1 MKNRGTMPRVSL
13 IVILSLSLAACQSSG
28 GQSAS
33 SSTDNAASTEPS
45 AGTTTDIPGQPS
57 FADWL
62 KELREDAMAAGVS
75 ANTFD
80 NAFATVRV
88 NQEIVDKDREQSE
101 FTKPIWSYLDS
112 AVSPERIANGQIK
125 ASQYRPQLDDA
136 AKRYGVPANI
146 ILAIWGLESAYGQN
160 VGGYNV
166 IEALATLEYDNRRPG
181 AFRQQLIDAL
191 LILEAGDIDPASM
204 RGSWAGAMGQTQFM
218 PTAFRKYAVDGDH
231 DGRRDIWGD
240 QADVFDSTA
249 NYLIGYGW
257 TPGVPWGAEVK
268 LPPKFPWDQAEIDIK
283 KSVTEWRRL
292 GVRLATGGELP
303 AVSSPASIIA
313 PAGHRGPA
321 FIVFKNFHTI
331 LAYNYSSAY
340 ALAVGQL
347 SDRLAGGP
355 PLIAAWP
362 RDDQPLTKDE
372 RVKLQELLSHLGY
385 DPGGVDGVVGPKTRT
400 ALRQFQRSIGEVPD
414 GYPTSQLLQQL
425 DDATS

>member
-1 MKNRGTMPRVSL
+1 MPRVSL
-13 IVILSLSLAACQSSG
+13 IVILSLALAACQSSG
-28 GQSAS
+28 GESAS
-33 SSTDNAASTEPS
+33 AQDGKAETSTEPAAS
-45 AGTTTDIPGQPS
+45 TTTDISGKPS

-62 KELREDAMAAGVS
+62 EELKEDAMAAGVS
-75 ANTFD
+75 AATFD
-80 NAFATVRV
+80 NAFAAVRL
-88 NQEIVDKDREQSE
+88 NQEIIDKDREQSE

-125 ASQYRPQLDDA
+125 GSQYRPQLDAA

-160 VGGYNV
+160 MGGYNV

-181 AFRQQLIDAL
+181 IFREQLIDAL
-191 LILEAGDIDPASM
+191 QILEAGDIDAASM

-218 PTAFRKYAVDGDH
+218 PSAFKKYAVDADH

-249 NYLIGYGW
+249 NYLIGSGW

-268 LPPKFPWDQAEIDIK
+268 LPANFPWDQAEIDIK
-283 KSVTEWRRL
+283 KSVTEWRKL
-292 GVRLATGGELP
+292 GVRLVTGGELP

-347 SDRLAGGP
+347 SDRLAGGA
-355 PLIAAWP
+355 PLVATWP

-425 DDATS
+425 DEASS